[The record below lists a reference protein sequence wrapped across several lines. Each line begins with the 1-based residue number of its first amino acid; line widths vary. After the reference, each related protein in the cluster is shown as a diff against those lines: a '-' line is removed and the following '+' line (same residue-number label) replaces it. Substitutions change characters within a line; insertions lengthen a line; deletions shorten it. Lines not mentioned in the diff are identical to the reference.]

1 MLFYNF
7 IVSMMTESYSLMSV
21 CTIIGLFKISFAS
34 FGEIIQTV
42 SCFSA
47 LAVLIIYP
55 LLTLILLSHN
65 WKNPNKMA
73 DFMVQF
79 SPIFED
85 LRIDAGSISLMHP
98 MYFLFRR
105 FLMAVIVVVLRN
117 HLIFQVMLKAFS
129 IIAAVIITGAIP
141 FNSV

>member
-1 MLFYNF
+1 MLFYNY
-7 IVSMMTESYSLMSV
+7 IVSMMTESYSLMSL

-34 FGEIIQTV
+34 FGDIVQTV
-42 SCFSA
+42 SCLSA

-55 LLTLILLSHN
+55 LLILLLLGRN

-73 DFMVQF
+73 DLMEEF

-105 FLMAVIVVVLRN
+105 FLMAVIVVELRN
-117 HLIFQVMLKAFS
+117 RLIFQVMLKAFS
-129 IIAAVIITGAIP
+129 IIAAVIIAGAIP